1 MLILLVRLFN
11 ILILEEVKRQILLI
25 KLERLLVMSSLSVM
39 ELIKMFQKLFMLML
53 LLQFLQMLEMSRC
66 NVVKIV
72 SRLYVKLVQQ
82 SNKLCCELME
92 VIQLASY

>member
-11 ILILEEVKRQILLI
+11 ILIPEEVKRQILLI

-53 LLQFLQMLEMSRC
+53 LPQFLQMLEMSRC
-66 NVVKIV
+66 KVVKIV

-82 SNKLCCELME
+82 SNKLCRELME